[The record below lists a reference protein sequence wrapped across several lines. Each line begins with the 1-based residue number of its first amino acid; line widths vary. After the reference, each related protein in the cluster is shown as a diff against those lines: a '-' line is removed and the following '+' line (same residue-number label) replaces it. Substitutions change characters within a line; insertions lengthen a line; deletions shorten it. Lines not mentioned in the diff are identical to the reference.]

1 MIRQEIRL
9 SFLFVS
15 TMFTIIAIGDY
26 FGSNEAY
33 PGLIGTAFIVLLLG
47 NIADLIISW
56 KVEK

>member
-15 TMFTIIAIGDY
+15 TIFTIIAVGDY
-26 FGSNEAY
+26 LGDNEAY

-47 NIADLIISW
+47 NIVDLIIDW